1 MTTPRA
7 VSTPAH
13 RHVGAVLV
21 VAILAVSTAGTLV
34 RLAPDV
40 HPLALAF
47 WRVLLVGLLLL
58 PGARPVPRREA
69 LLTALGGLF
78 LALHFWTW
86 FLSLRETTV
95 LRSTLLVC
103 LTPVWAAL
111 LEWGWLRT
119 RPSLRFAVGIA
130 IAVSGVGFLVSGG
143 APSDGTAGVT
153 GDALAVLGG
162 MLGAAYFTIGRS
174 VRATVSIGQYGPL
187 SCLATAAWLAL
198 LAALTDA
205 PLTGFPPASWWAI
218 AGLALGPQLL
228 GHLGFNYAVGRLP
241 AAIVTAIVL
250 LEPVGAA
257 GVAAIVLGEW
267 PGPRDAVGAAL
278 TLGGVAFAV
287 WPHRASSRR
296 AS

>member
-1 MTTPRA
+1 MPPP
-7 VSTPAH
+7 SL
-13 RHVGAVLV
+13 RHVAAVLV

-40 HPLALAF
+40 HPLTLAF

-58 PGARPVPRREA
+58 PGARPVTRREG

-111 LEWGWLRT
+111 LEWGWLGN

-130 IAVSGVGFLVSGG
+130 VAVGGVGFMVSGG
-143 APSDGTAGVT
+143 APVDGTAAVT

-174 VRATVSIGQYGPL
+174 VRATVPISRYGPL
-187 SCLATAAWLAL
+187 SCLATAGWLGM
-198 LAALTDA
+198 LAVATGA
-205 PLTGFPPASWWAI
+205 PLSGFPDVSWWAI
-218 AGLALGPQLL
+218 VGLALGPQLL

-241 AAIVTAIVL
+241 AAIVSAIVL
-250 LEPVGAA
+250 LEPVGAT
-257 GVAAIVLGEW
+257 GVAAVVLGEW
-267 PGPRDAVGAAL
+267 PQPRDAVGAAL
-278 TLGGVAFAV
+278 TLAGVAIAA
-287 WPHRASSRR
+287 WPRR
-296 AS
+296 PA